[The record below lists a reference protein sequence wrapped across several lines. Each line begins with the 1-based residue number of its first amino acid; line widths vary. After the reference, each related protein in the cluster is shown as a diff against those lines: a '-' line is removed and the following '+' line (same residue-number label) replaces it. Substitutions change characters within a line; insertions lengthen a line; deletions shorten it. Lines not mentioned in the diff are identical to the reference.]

1 MLSCDTTCSKNH
13 FKRWGGKNCALEG
26 KYIHSTWLFQGW
38 NYHEI
43 SVRFCNNWPKVSL
56 RTFSVPQ
63 DYFRFKYC
71 RHAAILDAPEYSF
84 ESYSNVTVLHRSLS
98 ILLQGN
104 TLRNCK
110 CNYKYCILRS
120 TVGFMLHLSIAFL
133 GYNRLEE
140 TETLNSNF
148 SVERQSQLYLDQQR
162 KFVPV
167 LQPN

>member
-1 MLSCDTTCSKNH
+1 MAFSRVELPWNFCQVLQQLTPGITKDFLCSK
-13 FKRWGGKNCALEG
+13 R
-26 KYIHSTWLFQGW
+26 LFQ
-38 NYHEI
+38 
-43 SVRFCNNWPKVSL
+43 V
-56 RTFSVPQ
+56 
-63 DYFRFKYC
+63 KYC
-71 RHAAILDAPEYSF
+71 RHAVILDAPEYSF

-98 ILLQGN
+98 ILLQGS

-120 TVGFMLHLSIAFL
+120 AVGFMLHLSIAFL
-133 GYNRLEE
+133 GYTRLEV